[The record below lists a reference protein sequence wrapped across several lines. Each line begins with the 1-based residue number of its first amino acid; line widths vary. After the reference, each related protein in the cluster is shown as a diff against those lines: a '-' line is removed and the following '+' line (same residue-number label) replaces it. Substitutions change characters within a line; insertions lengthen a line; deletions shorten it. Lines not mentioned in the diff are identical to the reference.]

1 MSAMTASERR
11 QQIARLLSASQA
23 PISATTLSQ
32 ELGVSRQIIVGDI
45 ALLRAAGQEITATA
59 RGYVIPAQNGLLRRI
74 ACIHSAEETRDELD
88 AMVDCGCTVVDVIVE
103 HPVYGQ
109 LTAPL
114 HLSSRLDVDQFMNAH
129 GRGRPPVPAH
139 RRRASAHPALPGMPG
154 ALSASK
160 KSWKKKASCTAR
172 SDADGDRPSIKRL
185 RALSIRKTGKWLD
198 NQRKSKRG
206 GFSGYS
212 H

>member
-23 PISATTLSQ
+23 PIRATTLSQ
-32 ELGVSRQIIVGDI
+32 GDI

-114 HLSSRLDVDQFMNAH
+114 HLSSRLDVDQFMKRMDGAAPLSQLTGGVH
-129 GRGRPPVPAH
+129 LHTLSCPDETAYEHLLQLLRQRGFLVE
-139 RRRASAHPALPGMPG
+139 
-154 ALSASK
+154 
-160 KSWKKKASCTAR
+160 
-172 SDADGDRPSIKRL
+172 
-185 RALSIRKTGKWLD
+185 
-198 NQRKSKRG
+198 
-206 GFSGYS
+206 
-212 H
+212 

>member
-103 HPVYGQ
+103 H
-109 LTAPL
+109 
-114 HLSSRLDVDQFMNAH
+114 LSSRLDVDQFMKRMDGAAPLSQLTGGVH
-129 GRGRPPVPAH
+129 LHTLSCPDETAYEHLLQLLRQRGFLVE
-139 RRRASAHPALPGMPG
+139 
-154 ALSASK
+154 
-160 KSWKKKASCTAR
+160 
-172 SDADGDRPSIKRL
+172 
-185 RALSIRKTGKWLD
+185 
-198 NQRKSKRG
+198 
-206 GFSGYS
+206 
-212 H
+212 

>member
-59 RGYVIPAQNGLLRRI
+59 RGYVIPTQNGLLRRI
-74 ACIHSAEETRDELD
+74 ACMHSAGETRDELD

-114 HLSSRLDVDQFMNAH
+114 HLSSRLDVDQFMKRMDGAA
-129 GRGRPPVPAH
+129 PPVPAH
-139 RRRASAHPALPGMPG
+139 RRRASAHPLLPG
-154 ALSASK
+154 
-160 KSWKKKASCTAR
+160 R
-172 SDADGDRPSIKRL
+172 DRL
-185 RALSIRKTGKWLD
+185 
-198 NQRKSKRG
+198 
-206 GFSGYS
+206 
-212 H
+212 

>member
-1 MSAMTASERR
+1 MDALDGQARR
-11 QQIARLLSASQA
+11 EAILARLGGTHTPVSAA
-23 PISATTLSQ
+23 ALAR

-114 HLSSRLDVDQFMNAH
+114 HLSSRLDVDQFMKRMDGAAPLSQLTGGVH
-129 GRGRPPVPAH
+129 LHTLSCPDETAYEHLLQLLRQRGFLVE
-139 RRRASAHPALPGMPG
+139 
-154 ALSASK
+154 
-160 KSWKKKASCTAR
+160 
-172 SDADGDRPSIKRL
+172 
-185 RALSIRKTGKWLD
+185 
-198 NQRKSKRG
+198 
-206 GFSGYS
+206 
-212 H
+212 

>member
-59 RGYVIPAQNGLLRRI
+59 RGYVVPAQNVLLRRI

-114 HLSSRLDVDQFMNAH
+114 HLSSRLDVDQFMKRMDGAAPLSQLTGGVH
-129 GRGRPPVPAH
+129 LHTLSCPDETAYEHLLQLLRQRGFLVE
-139 RRRASAHPALPGMPG
+139 
-154 ALSASK
+154 
-160 KSWKKKASCTAR
+160 
-172 SDADGDRPSIKRL
+172 
-185 RALSIRKTGKWLD
+185 
-198 NQRKSKRG
+198 
-206 GFSGYS
+206 
-212 H
+212 

>member
-109 LTAPL
+109 LRSPAPVQPSGRGSV
-114 HLSSRLDVDQFMNAH
+114 HEAH

-139 RRRASAHPALPGMPG
+139 RRRASAHPLLPGRDC
-154 ALSASK
+154 L
-160 KSWKKKASCTAR
+160 
-172 SDADGDRPSIKRL
+172 
-185 RALSIRKTGKWLD
+185 
-198 NQRKSKRG
+198 
-206 GFSGYS
+206 
-212 H
+212 

>member
-88 AMVDCGCTVVDVIVE
+88 AMVDSAVPWWTSSWSTRSTGS
-103 HPVYGQ
+103 
-109 LTAPL
+109 LPL
-114 HLSSRLDVDQFMNAH
+114 PFTCPAVWTWISS
-129 GRGRPPVPAH
+129 
-139 RRRASAHPALPGMPG
+139 
-154 ALSASK
+154 
-160 KSWKKKASCTAR
+160 
-172 SDADGDRPSIKRL
+172 
-185 RALSIRKTGKWLD
+185 
-198 NQRKSKRG
+198 
-206 GFSGYS
+206 
-212 H
+212 

>member
-45 ALLRAAGQEITATA
+45 ALLRAATA

-114 HLSSRLDVDQFMNAH
+114 HLSSRLDVDQFMKRMDGAAPLSQLTGGVH
-129 GRGRPPVPAH
+129 LHTLSCPDETAYEHLLQLLRQRGFLVE
-139 RRRASAHPALPGMPG
+139 
-154 ALSASK
+154 
-160 KSWKKKASCTAR
+160 
-172 SDADGDRPSIKRL
+172 
-185 RALSIRKTGKWLD
+185 
-198 NQRKSKRG
+198 
-206 GFSGYS
+206 
-212 H
+212 